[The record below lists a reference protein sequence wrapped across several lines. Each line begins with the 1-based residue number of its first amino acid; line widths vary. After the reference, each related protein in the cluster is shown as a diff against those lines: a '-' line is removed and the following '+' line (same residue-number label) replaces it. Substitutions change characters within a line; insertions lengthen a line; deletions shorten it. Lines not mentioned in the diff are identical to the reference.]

1 MNRKK
6 EKKGIFDFIF
16 YRRKSTLEVQRR
28 KSFAAAPEESP
39 VVSQEKVA
47 SMYSQIIK
55 MSQENV

>member
-1 MNRKK
+1 M
-6 EKKGIFDFIF
+6 
-16 YRRKSTLEVQRR
+16 QRR

-55 MSQENV
+55 MSQENVLNILYN